1 MLSACQFPGLIFR
14 PPWLERELHQAGTL
28 SVLRVAGES
37 AQRAV
42 GPQGF
47 TKPLVEECMNHWL
60 KMNLKQ
66 ANKIK
71 GKIMWTADMT
81 VLKMN
86 IRVLM
91 SRQGVPKFLICEHM
105 VGNSFSTHLLWD
117 ISLGAREN

>member
-1 MLSACQFPGLIFR
+1 
-14 PPWLERELHQAGTL
+14 
-28 SVLRVAGES
+28 
-37 AQRAV
+37 
-42 GPQGF
+42 
-47 TKPLVEECMNHWL
+47 MNHWL

-86 IRVLM
+86 IRVRM
-91 SRQGVPKFLICEHM
+91 SRQGVPEFLICEHM

-117 ISLGAREN
+117 ISLGASQRELEKLMKAWSDQQCRHNWLKRNCELKLKKKKRKKV